1 MIGEIFRVLRQR
13 NSRVAKAY
21 AGAGG
26 KRIKKIIIYLS
37 KSSQYANID
46 RRGTFVDKKLC
57 FRIHVSCERLSR
69 ATRCCLERVILLVKF
84 NILEI
89 AKIDFID
96 LVLFGFRRAGLGYHS
111 GYIQRRCL

>member
-37 KSSQYANID
+37 KSSQYD
-46 RRGTFVDKKLC
+46 RRGTFVDKNFAFGFTFLASDC
-57 FRIHVSCERLSR
+57 RGQQGAVV
-69 ATRCCLERVILLVKF
+69 LERVILLVKF

-89 AKIDFID
+89 AKID
-96 LVLFGFRRAGLGYHS
+96 LVLFDFHRAGLGYHS